1 MKIRWLIALL
11 VALVAAATMV
21 TLAAAAPAAPID
33 ITLTQPDG
41 STFTARQWGD
51 EWSNGMETLD
61 GYTIMQAADGWWVY
75 AAVDGGALVPALTD
89 NGRLVVGLAEPPA
102 SALHLRPDV
111 SYPESLNLPLQ
122 VEPNSHN
129 IGTQPTL
136 VLLASFS
143 NRASTYTAD
152 SFAASM
158 FGASNSVSD
167 YYLEA
172 SFNQLTLSPA
182 AESHGTTNDGVIG
195 WLNLGYPHPN
205 TGSVTSSANQLIVK
219 NALIAADPYVNY
231 ASYDT
236 NSDGYISINE
246 LHLVVVVAGYEAA
259 YNTSTPSIW
268 AHRWSLNDVTPPT
281 LDGKILGEYSH
292 NGGYAQFGEIHGD
305 HPATIGIMAHELGHD
320 ITWPDLY
327 DTDGSSDGVG
337 RWSIM
342 GSGNWNYTTGN
353 YYGSSPALP
362 DAWLKWYQGWITPTT
377 VSGTLT
383 NQAIPQAET
392 NSTAFLLRPN
402 SGGVNWEFGQYSGTG
417 EFFLVENRQLTGY
430 DAGLPGCGLLI
441 WHIDESVTY
450 TNSANDNEYHPL
462 VKLMQ
467 ADGLDQLMDGGGERG
482 DPGDPFPG
490 SANNT
495 AFTYSSVPNSRLYSG
510 SDSLASVTAI
520 SAGCAA
526 TKTATLTYGGTT
538 AASDIFLPVIVKM
551 QPPVPVNPIRN
562 GTFEAGADGNWS
574 QYSSGGWPLIT
585 QTLPGGVAPHGGS
598 WAVWMG
604 GAPSE
609 TAQLTQSGISMAGAR
624 YLHYWY
630 WIASED
636 MCGYDYAGVF
646 VNGSLLK
653 QYDLCSNSN
662 TGGWVH
668 QLLDLNAYAGT
679 TITLTFAATTDGSL
693 NSNFLLDD
701 VSIGAATALQPM
713 EPQMMFEG
721 ASAPR

>member
-1 MKIRWLIALL
+1 MSSFCYAKI
-11 VALVAAATMV
+11 
-21 TLAAAAPAAPID
+21 
-33 ITLTQPDG
+33 
-41 STFTARQWGD
+41 
-51 EWSNGMETLD
+51 N
-61 GYTIMQAADGWWVY
+61 
-75 AAVDGGALVPALTD
+75 
-89 NGRLVVGLAEPPA
+89 
-102 SALHLRPDV
+102 
-111 SYPESLNLPLQ
+111 
-122 VEPNSHN
+122 
-129 IGTQPTL
+129 
-136 VLLASFS
+136 
-143 NRASTYTAD
+143 
-152 SFAASM
+152 
-158 FGASNSVSD
+158 
-167 YYLEA
+167 
-172 SFNQLTLSPA
+172 
-182 AESHGTTNDGVIG
+182 
-195 WLNLGYPHPN
+195 N

-342 GSGNWNYTTGN
+342 GSGNWNYTDSTRPGN
-353 YYGSSPALP
+353 SPALP

-609 TAQLTQSGISMAGAR
+609 TAQLTQSGISMTGAR